1 MNNRLA
7 ISCATCNQGIVLRI
21 GLGTQKIQ
29 IIAIQCPECHQK
41 IAIELSI
48 NKSSIPYQPKYNILE
63 NCTFTTEEDSFI
75 AINLHT
81 EMVYPKEL
89 INEKVLMPA
98 MTVAMQ
104 LREHATNKGFFNPV
118 KSSGFFGVET
128 LTIFD
133 SLGGD
138 SNLLEDWLII
148 KKAYSLYN
156 SGKLDLMTNTLN
168 NYSNFNVVY
177 MMDNKLLHSI
187 IYDFLK
193 RFISPN
199 TLLYNEIKKN
209 FSKAKKSKKRFKEFN
224 KYYKNELQTLYWKN
238 YIDIFNE
245 YFSNFSEFNRLL
257 LNSKIELHPDEGTE
271 SIFRPTNFDKV
282 KMFYGNAYE
291 YTTTHLTT
299 FACVNN
305 ILHDRDYDTFEN
317 LTLSKY
323 VKLKKHSKATAL
335 QGNSGFKLFTD
346 GLDSTLRNA
355 SHHKWFY
362 IDEKDPGHL
371 LYKSGGTGEL
381 NKISYID
388 YIYKSNLLIMKV
400 AIMGMLEIKFLYKD

>member
-29 IIAIQCPECHQK
+29 SIAIQCPECHQK

-138 SNLLEDWLII
+138 SNLFEDWLII

-199 TLLYNEIKKN
+199 TLLYNEIKK
-209 FSKAKKSKKRFKEFN
+209 
-224 KYYKNELQTLYWKN
+224 
-238 YIDIFNE
+238 
-245 YFSNFSEFNRLL
+245 
-257 LNSKIELHPDEGTE
+257 
-271 SIFRPTNFDKV
+271 
-282 KMFYGNAYE
+282 
-291 YTTTHLTT
+291 
-299 FACVNN
+299 
-305 ILHDRDYDTFEN
+305 
-317 LTLSKY
+317 
-323 VKLKKHSKATAL
+323 
-335 QGNSGFKLFTD
+335 
-346 GLDSTLRNA
+346 
-355 SHHKWFY
+355 
-362 IDEKDPGHL
+362 
-371 LYKSGGTGEL
+371 
-381 NKISYID
+381 
-388 YIYKSNLLIMKV
+388 
-400 AIMGMLEIKFLYKD
+400 KFQ

>member
-1 MNNRLA
+1 MRLKK
-7 ISCATCNQGIVLRI
+7 ISVK
-21 GLGTQKIQ
+21 QK
-29 IIAIQCPECHQK
+29 
-41 IAIELSI
+41 
-48 NKSSIPYQPKYNILE
+48 
-63 NCTFTTEEDSFI
+63 
-75 AINLHT
+75 
-81 EMVYPKEL
+81 
-89 INEKVLMPA
+89 
-98 MTVAMQ
+98 
-104 LREHATNKGFFNPV
+104 RV
-118 KSSGFFGVET
+118 KK
-128 LTIFD
+128 D
-133 SLGGD
+133 
-138 SNLLEDWLII
+138 
-148 KKAYSLYN
+148 
-156 SGKLDLMTNTLN
+156 
-168 NYSNFNVVY
+168 
-177 MMDNKLLHSI
+177 
-187 IYDFLK
+187 
-193 RFISPN
+193 
-199 TLLYNEIKKN
+199 
-209 FSKAKKSKKRFKEFN
+209 FKEFN

-271 SIFRPTNFDKV
+271 SIFCPTNFDKV

-291 YTTTHLTT
+291 YATTHLTT

-323 VKLKKHSKATAL
+323 VKLKKHSKATEL

-362 IDEKDPGHL
+362 IDEKDPGNL

-400 AIMGMLEIKFLYKD
+400 AIMGMLEIKFLYKG